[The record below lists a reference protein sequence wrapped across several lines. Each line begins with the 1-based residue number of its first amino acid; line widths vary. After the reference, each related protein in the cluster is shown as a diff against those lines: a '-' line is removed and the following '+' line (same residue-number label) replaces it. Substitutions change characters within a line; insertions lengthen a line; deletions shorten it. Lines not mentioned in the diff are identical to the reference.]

1 MNKFE
6 TIKETGSNNEKMS
19 IGQIIDNLLENPA
32 IMIKQFSKML
42 EDCKKA
48 NEELQIQLKNKQSEI
63 DYLKGQLSVYQKMLD
78 EDRNHTTRID

>member
-19 IGQIIDNLLENPA
+19 IGQIMDNLLENPA

-42 EDCKKA
+42 EDCRKIICNITYYRKD
-48 NEELQIQLKNKQSEI
+48 LK
-63 DYLKGQLSVYQKMLD
+63 
-78 EDRNHTTRID
+78 